1 MNEHGCAELA
11 DRSRSGMD
19 EVESAVSDEQL
30 LRELRAELDDLI
42 ERVRVLTPDYVPPTF
57 SARRLRALMGGNLS
71 RISPE
76 LRIGILERLR
86 ASIGEDLF
94 ELDTWKDMWG
104 TLNYALERRA
114 GFLKRRL
121 TGEYETDEWGLDQE
135 FLEATLPF
143 FLFLYKRYW
152 RVESS
157 GIENVPPQGRAL
169 LVGNHSGQL
178 PWDCAMVT
186 TAVYTEQPARRLART
201 LYSVWFPTLP
211 FISSMLTK
219 LGQVLATVE
228 NGTRLLEQEE
238 LVSVYPEGHK
248 GVGKLYKDR
257 YRLVRFGRGG
267 FVKMALNTQSPIIPV
282 AVVGA
287 EEIYVSL
294 AKSAALAKLTGF
306 PYFPITPTFPWLG
319 PLGMLPLPTKWYID
333 FGEPIPVDEYGPEA
347 AHNLVL
353 ISQLTDQVRNVVQG
367 MIYERLA
374 QRPSIFF

>member
-1 MNEHGCAELA
+1 MSEERGAAELA
-11 DRSRSGMD
+11 DCSQD
-19 EVESAVSDEQL
+19 IEKTVPDEQL
-30 LRELRAELDDLI
+30 LRELEAELNDLI
-42 ERVRVLTPDYVPPTF
+42 ERVQALKPDYAPRPAFARRF
-57 SARRLRALMGGNLS
+57 SSRLRA
-71 RISPE
+71 
-76 LRIGILERLR
+76 GILGRLR
-86 ASIGEDLF
+86 ASVDENWF
-94 ELDTWKDMWG
+94 ELQTWQGVWD
-104 TLNYALERRA
+104 TLNRALERR
-114 GFLKRRL
+114 GDFVKRRL
-121 TGEYETDEWGLDQE
+121 TGEYETDEWGLDRE

-143 FLFLYKRYW
+143 FLFLYRRYW

-157 GIENVPPQGRAL
+157 GVEHIPAQGRAL

-186 TAVYTEQPARRLART
+186 TAIYTEHPAQRLART

-211 FISSMLTK
+211 FISSIFTK

-228 NGTRLLEQEE
+228 NGTRLLEQDE

-267 FVKMALNTQSPIIPV
+267 FVKMAINTQSPIIPV

-287 EEIYVSL
+287 EETYVSL
-294 AKSAALAKLTGF
+294 AKSGALARLTGF

-319 PLGMLPLPTKWYID
+319 PLGMLPLPSKWYID

-353 ISQLTDQVRNVVQG
+353 ISQLTDHARNVVQG
-367 MIYERLA
+367 MICERLA
-374 QRPSIFF
+374 RRPSVFF

>member
-1 MNEHGCAELA
+1 MSKEHVSAELA
-11 DRSRSGMD
+11 DCSQPERG
-19 EVESAVSDEQL
+19 EVEPTVPDEQL
-30 LRELRAELDDLI
+30 RRELMAELDDLI
-42 ERVRVLTPDYVPPTF
+42 ERVRTLTPDYKPSPF
-57 SARRLRALMGGNLS
+57 
-71 RISPE
+71 SPE
-76 LRIGILERLR
+76 SRVGILERLR
-86 ASIGEDLF
+86 ASIGEDWF
-94 ELDTWKDMWG
+94 ELGTWKDVWG
-104 TLNYALERRA
+104 MFNCALEQRA
-114 GFLKRRL
+114 DFLKRRL
-121 TGEYETDEWGLDQE
+121 TGEYETDEWGLDRE

-157 GIENVPPQGRAL
+157 GIENIPSQGRAL

-186 TAVYTEQPARRLART
+186 TAVYTEHPARRLART
-201 LYSVWFPTLP
+201 LYSMWFPTLP
-211 FISSMLTK
+211 FVSFIFTR

-287 EEIYVSL
+287 EETYVSL
-294 AKSAALAKLTGF
+294 GKSAMLARLTGF
-306 PYFPITPTFPWLG
+306 PYFPVTPTFPS
-319 PLGMLPLPTKWYID
+319 LGMLPLPTKWYVD

-353 ISQLTDQVRNVVQG
+353 ISQLTDQVRNVVQE

-374 QRPSIFF
+374 QRPSVFF